1 LTKDDDEPETF
12 RIGIEN
18 LLPETFGIIGGS
30 LFDLETKSLMPLFNL
45 NITDDTVTATFDLPG
60 ASKDE
65 ISITCTVDT
74 ISVDAEMTRPVK
86 LRVPGGHIERKE
98 FARYSKRIVLPV
110 RVDPDKGTAKFRNGI
125 VVVKLPRQHEGKSVQ
140 IEADSKAKRL
150 R

>member
-1 LTKDDDEPETF
+1 MTKDDEPETF
-12 RIGIEN
+12 GIVIEN
-18 LLPETFGIIGGS
+18 LFPEAFGIIGGS

-98 FARYSKRIVLPV
+98 FARYSKKIVLPV

-140 IEADSKAKRL
+140 IEADSAKRL

>member
-12 RIGIEN
+12 GIVIEN
-18 LLPETFGIIGGS
+18 LFPEAFGIIGGS

-140 IEADSKAKRL
+140 IEADSAKRL

>member
-1 LTKDDDEPETF
+1 MTKDDDEPETF

-45 NITDDTVTATFDLPG
+45 NITDEMVTATFDLPG

-65 ISITCTVDT
+65 VSITCTVDT

-86 LRVPGGHIERKE
+86 LRVPGGHIARQE
-98 FARYSKRIVLPV
+98 FTRYSKRVVLPV
-110 RVDPDKGTAKFRNGI
+110 RVDPDKGTAKFRNGM

-140 IEADSKAKRL
+140 IEADSKVKRL

>member
-1 LTKDDDEPETF
+1 MTREDDEPETF
-12 RIGIEN
+12 GIVIEN
-18 LLPETFGIIGGS
+18 LFPEAFGIIGGS

-45 NITDDTVTATFDLPG
+45 NITDEMVTATFDLPG

-65 ISITCTVDT
+65 ISITCTADT

-98 FARYSKRIVLPV
+98 FARYSKRVVLPV
-110 RVDPDKGTAKFRNGI
+110 RVDPGKGTAKFRNGI

-140 IEADSKAKRL
+140 IEADSAKRL

>member
-1 LTKDDDEPETF
+1 MTKDDDEPETF
-12 RIGIEN
+12 GIVIEN
-18 LLPETFGIIGGS
+18 LFPEAFGIIGGS

-140 IEADSKAKRL
+140 IEADSAKRL